1 MTQTLTV
8 EIPASAIPL
17 RVNTV
22 ELDSS
27 GNVKSHTTN
36 NAYPVR
42 LCYTVGV
49 QDGVKNDDGTVD
61 LSKIDDAYKQANT
74 GTDGLYFYSNKYTG
88 DIKYED
94 RETAGNAYVEFTP
107 AKNNPYFYVQESI
120 PLYTDET
127 CNTPVTEQPAPGD
140 GKTYYLM

>member
-36 NAYPVR
+36 NAYP
-42 LCYTVGV
+42 
-49 QDGVKNDDGTVD
+49 D
-61 LSKIDDAYKQANT
+61 
-74 GTDGLYFYSNKYTG
+74 F
-88 DIKYED
+88 
-94 RETAGNAYVEFTP
+94 
-107 AKNNPYFYVQESI
+107 
-120 PLYTDET
+120 
-127 CNTPVTEQPAPGD
+127 
-140 GKTYYLM
+140 LM